1 MESAPP
7 KVSLVVP
14 FYNDQD
20 RLLQRMTAARDFFQA
35 QPYRA
40 ELILVDDGSTIDR
53 SEEIRAAF
61 PGVQL
66 LRYTPNRGKGHA
78 VRTGMLAAKGE
89 YRFFTDADLPF
100 GMEPLTRGLDYLE
113 RKDFDLVIGD
123 RQAPGSVYHIEQ
135 SPMRRMASKVFTS
148 FISRIVVT
156 GVKDT
161 QCGFKGFKAP
171 AAELIF
177 KRARLNRFAFDV
189 EIVYISFKHNLDLK
203 RIPVVLEHSAG
214 STLKLHLDSFK
225 MLAEVFQIKWN
236 HLRGYYD

>member
-1 MESAPP
+1 MDSAPP

-20 RLLQRMTAARDFFQA
+20 RLLQRMAAAREFFQA

-40 ELILVDDGSTIDR
+40 ELILVDDGSTVDR
-53 SEEIRAAF
+53 GEEIRQAF
-61 PGVQL
+61 PGAQL
-66 LRYTPNRGKGHA
+66 LRYTPNRGKGFA

-100 GMEPLTRGLDYLE
+100 GMEPLNRGLDYLE

-135 SPMRRMASKVFTS
+135 SPMRRLASQVFTS

-161 QCGFKGFKAP
+161 QCGFKGFKAA

>member
-7 KVSLVVP
+7 KVSLVIP
-14 FYNDQD
+14 FYNDQE
-20 RLLQRMTAARDFFQA
+20 RLLQRAGAARDFLQA
-35 QPYRA
+35 QNYRS
-40 ELILVDDGSTIDR
+40 ELILVDDGSTVDR
-53 SEEIRAAF
+53 SAEIREAF
-61 PGVQL
+61 PGVTL
-66 LRYTPNRGKGHA
+66 LRYEANRGKGHA
-78 VRTGMLAAKGE
+78 VRTGMLAAQGE

-100 GMEPLTRGLDYLE
+100 VMEPLSLGLDYLE

-135 SPMRRMASKVFTS
+135 SPMRRMASRVFTS

-161 QCGFKGFKAP
+161 QCGFKGFKAK
-171 AAELIF
+171 AAEMIF
-177 KRARLNRFAFDV
+177 RRARLNRFAFDV

-203 RIPVVLEHSAG
+203 RIPVKLEHSAG

-236 HLRGYYD
+236 HMRGYYD

>member
-1 MESAPP
+1 MESLPP

-14 FYNDQD
+14 FYNDHD
-20 RLLQRMTAARDFFQA
+20 RLLQRMGLARDFLQA
-35 QPYRA
+35 QPYRS
-40 ELILVDDGSTIDR
+40 ELILVDDGSTLDR
-53 SEEIRAAF
+53 SEEIRLAF

-66 LRYTPNRGKGHA
+66 LRYSPNRGKGHA
-78 VRTGMLAAKGE
+78 VRTGMLAAKGD

-100 GMEPLTRGLDYLE
+100 GMEPLRVGLDYLE

-135 SPMRRMASKVFTS
+135 SPTRRLASKVFTS

-161 QCGFKGFKAP
+161 QCGFKGFKAS
-171 AAELIF
+171 AADLIF
-177 KRARLNRFAFDV
+177 QRARLNRFAFDV

-203 RIPVVLEHSAG
+203 RIPVKLEHSAG
-214 STLKLHLDSFK
+214 STLKLHFDAFK
-225 MLAEVFQIKWN
+225 MLSEVFQIKWN
-236 HLRGYYD
+236 HMRGYYD

>member
-20 RLLQRMTAARDFFQA
+20 RLLLRIGAARDFLLA
-35 QPYRA
+35 QPYRS
-40 ELILVDDGSTIDR
+40 ELILVDDGSTVDR
-53 SEEIRAAF
+53 SEEILAAF
-61 PGVQL
+61 PGVHL
-66 LRYTPNRGKGHA
+66 IRYTPNQGKGHA
-78 VRTGMLAAKGE
+78 VRTGMMAAKGE

-100 GMEPLTRGLDYLE
+100 GMEPLRIGLDYLE

-161 QCGFKGFKAP
+161 QCGFKGFKAS

-203 RIPVVLEHSAG
+203 RIPVKLEYSAG
-214 STLKLHLDSFK
+214 STLRLHLDVFK
-225 MLAEVFQIKWN
+225 MLNEVFQIKWN
-236 HLRGYYD
+236 HMRGYYD

>member
-1 MESAPP
+1 MEPAPP
-7 KVSLVVP
+7 KVSLIVP

-20 RLLQRMTAARDFFQA
+20 RLLQRMGAARDFLQA
-35 QPYRA
+35 QPYSS
-40 ELILVDDGSTIDR
+40 ELILVDDGSMTDR
-53 SEEIRAAF
+53 SEEIRQAF

-66 LRYTPNRGKGHA
+66 IRYSPNCGKGYA

-100 GMEPLTRGLDYLE
+100 GMEPLRLGLDYLE

-123 RQAPGSVYHIEQ
+123 RQAPGSVYHVEQ
-135 SPMRRMASKVFTS
+135 SPMRRLASKVFTS
-148 FISRIVVT
+148 FISRLVIT

-177 KRARLNRFAFDV
+177 RRSRVNRFAFDV

-203 RIPVVLEHSAG
+203 RIPVKLEHSAG
-214 STLKLHLDSFK
+214 STLKLHLDSIQ
-225 MLAEVFQIKWN
+225 MLAEVFRIKWN
-236 HLRGYYD
+236 HLKGYYD